1 MMLLACLLIIVM
13 MLVQL
18 SDFEQK
24 VPLTFTLGLIVMVAA
39 CIFIL
44 YQTITI
50 SNELYKNKTC
60 LDKLNKELQSLKDK
74 EKVEEV
80 VPENL

>member
-1 MMLLACLLIIVM
+1 M

-18 SDFEQK
+18 SDFKEG

-50 SNELYKNKTC
+50 SNELYKNKSS
-60 LDKLNKELQSLKDK
+60 LDKISKELDNLKSQ
-74 EKVEEV
+74 EQVETV
-80 VPENL
+80 VPEN

>member
-1 MMLLACLLIIVM
+1 MLLACLLIIVM

-18 SDFEQK
+18 SDFKEG

-50 SNELYKNKTC
+50 SNELYKNKSS
-60 LDKLNKELQSLKDK
+60 LDKISKELDNLKSQ
-74 EKVEEV
+74 EQVETV
-80 VPENL
+80 VPEN

>member
-18 SDFEQK
+18 SSFTDK
-24 VPLTFTLGLIVMVAA
+24 VPLTFTLGLVVMVAA

-44 YQTITI
+44 YQTLTI
-50 SNELYKNKTC
+50 SNDLYKNKSS
-60 LDKLNKELQSLKDK
+60 LDKISKELQTLKDK
-74 EKVEEV
+74 EQTETVI
-80 VPENL
+80 PEN

>member
-18 SDFEQK
+18 SDFKEG

-50 SNELYKNKTC
+50 SNELYKNKSS
-60 LDKLNKELQSLKDK
+60 LDKISKELDNLKSQ
-74 EKVEEV
+74 EQVETV
-80 VPENL
+80 VPEN